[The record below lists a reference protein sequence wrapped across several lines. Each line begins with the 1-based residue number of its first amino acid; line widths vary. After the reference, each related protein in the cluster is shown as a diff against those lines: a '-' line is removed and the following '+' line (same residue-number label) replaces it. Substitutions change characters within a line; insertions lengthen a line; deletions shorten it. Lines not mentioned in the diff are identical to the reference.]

1 MPMIRSPRGRTALH
15 VLGALALVA
24 LVVPFVVYSVPGV
37 IGADASYVVLTGS
50 MEPSISP
57 GDAIVVRSIPAER
70 IAAGDVITFRRAA
83 GDAVPVTH
91 RVLEVTTDADGRTA
105 FVTKGDANEDPDSGL
120 VTGRLVVGE
129 VFVVLPYV
137 GLVVQFVDSPAG
149 FALAVVV
156 PISLLVLN
164 EVYGLVASSH
174 AGRDGD
180 GPDPSDPGDGASA
193 VATVAEPEA
202 AADGVGADADAGDE
216 IVLTRADLTASA
228 VAVAVLAV
236 YAAYTGWTSR
246 DALSVAVAVGATAAL
261 LLVVGVR
268 QYGTPPAEPG
278 AASSDGAAVAAV
290 DGEPSVPT
298 AALDGWLA
306 DRPRVRID
314 SVAGLVALGARTGH
328 PVVRDGPDG
337 PYLLVDGGVVYEAVV
352 PPAATDA
359 DEASAAAVAVPDA
372 DAGTAESDPATTDAG
387 PDAEVRA

>member
-1 MPMIRSPRGRTALH
+1 MIRSPRGRTALH

-57 GDAIVVRSIPAER
+57 GDAIVVRSVPPER
-70 IAAGDVITFRRAA
+70 IATGDVITFRRAA

-129 VFVVLPYV
+129 VLVVLPYV

-164 EVYGLVASSH
+164 EVYGLVASSRT
-174 AGRDGD
+174 GRDGD
-180 GPDPSDPGDGASA
+180 DSDPPDPGAGASTA
-193 VATVAEPEA
+193 AT
-202 AADGVGADADAGDE
+202 DGVGTGADAGDE

-228 VAVAVLAV
+228 IAVAALAV

-246 DALSVAVAVGATAAL
+246 DALSVAVAVGAIAAL

-268 QYGTPPAEPG
+268 QYGTPPAESGP
-278 AASSDGAAVAAV
+278 ASSDAAAVAAV
-290 DGEPSVPT
+290 EGEPSVPT

-306 DRPRVRID
+306 DRPRVRVD
-314 SVAGLVALGARTGH
+314 TVAGLVALGARTGH

-337 PYLLVDGGVVYEAVV
+337 PYLLVDGVVVYEAVA

-359 DEASAAAVAVPDA
+359 DEASTATIAVPETDA

-387 PDAEVRA
+387 PDAEVEA

>member
-1 MPMIRSPRGRTALH
+1 
-15 VLGALALVA
+15 
-24 LVVPFVVYSVPGV
+24 
-37 IGADASYVVLTGS
+37 

-57 GDAIVVRSIPAER
+57 GDAIVVRSVPAER
-70 IAAGDVITFRRAA
+70 IAAGDVITFRRAP

-156 PISLLVLN
+156 PLSLLVLN
-164 EVYGLVASSH
+164 EVYGLVASSR
-174 AGRDGD
+174 AGRDDD
-180 GPDPSDPGDGASA
+180 GPDPSAPDDREAGTD
-193 VATVAEPEA
+193 AESESESE
-202 AADGVGADADAGDE
+202 VETDAGGE

-228 VAVAVLAV
+228 VAVAALAV

-268 QYGTPPAEPG
+268 QYGTPPATPDDAAAALG
-278 AASSDGAAVAAV
+278 AAA

-298 AALDGWLA
+298 ATLDGWLA
-306 DRPRVRID
+306 DRPRVRVG

-328 PVVRDGPDG
+328 PVVRDGADG
-337 PYLLVDGGVVYEAVV
+337 PYLLVDGVVVYEAVA
-352 PPAATDA
+352 PPAEAEPDRTADAALASSEIDA
-359 DEASAAAVAVPDA
+359 DADADA
-372 DAGTAESDPATTDAG
+372 DAGVAGGDPAASDAG
-387 PDAEVRA
+387 PDAGVEA